1 MKCKASRCT
10 GQRIQTAS
18 VPDTML
24 TTGITALFSLTCALA
39 VANVYSAQ
47 PLLDSMAVSLKVSP
61 GIIGSV
67 ITATQAGYAI
77 GLLFLVPLGDW
88 LNRKY
93 VVMSQLLLSVAAL
106 VAAGLSPNIATLLGA
121 MLIVGL
127 MAVVVQV
134 LVAWVAIL
142 ATPQKRGQAVGTL
155 TSGIVSGILLSRFIS
170 GAIADIA
177 GWRAVYLTAACLMLM
192 IAGIVWKIMPSP
204 PQQPQPQ
211 KPTYLSLLKSVFQ
224 LYLTEPQLRKRG
236 ILALFIFAAF
246 SMLWSTMVMPLT
258 ALSLSHTQTGMFGLA
273 GFAGMLAAAR
283 AGKWA
288 DQGWAQ
294 RTTGLALALLTI
306 SWLPI
311 GYALA
316 DSWRHCAGLCGTGRS
331 CLQPEPDHCR
341 QACSGKPPG
350 WGLHVFLFAGQRDR
364 GYRCHTALFPLG
376 MAGGLPCGRRGQ
388 RVCISDLVRIASIMI
403 FVLRFKGASQK
414 DRNADLIAASYL
426 YRIHLFNAF
435 KQLCSCC
442 IMTCTLTKKRVRP

>member
-1 MKCKASRCT
+1 M
-10 GQRIQTAS
+10 
-18 VPDTML
+18 
-24 TTGITALFSLTCALA
+24 
-39 VANVYSAQ
+39 
-47 PLLDSMAVSLKVSP
+47 
-61 GIIGSV
+61 
-67 ITATQAGYAI
+67 
-77 GLLFLVPLGDW
+77 
-88 LNRKY
+88 
-93 VVMSQLLLSVAAL
+93 
-106 VAAGLSPNIATLLGA
+106 
-121 MLIVGL
+121 
-127 MAVVVQV
+127 
-134 LVAWVAIL
+134 
-142 ATPQKRGQAVGTL
+142 GTL

-236 ILALFIFAAF
+236 IPALFIFAAF
-246 SMLWSTMVMPLT
+246 SMLWTTMVMPLT

-311 GYALA
+311 GYAETSLL
-316 DSWRHCAGLCGTGRS
+316 WLIAGVIAL
-331 CLQPEPDHCR
+331 DFAV
-341 QACSGKPPG
+341 QAVHVSSQSLIIAAGPAAASRPG
-350 WGLHVFLFAGQRDR
+350 WGLHVFLFAGQRGR

-414 DRNADLIAASYL
+414 
-426 YRIHLFNAF
+426 
-435 KQLCSCC
+435 
-442 IMTCTLTKKRVRP
+442 TVTLT